1 MKLSEFIKEFGG
13 EIGLIGD
20 CKGEAK
26 ISSPDV
32 HRPGLAITGYLEGFS
47 PKRILVFGKN
57 EIDYLKGIS
66 DCRKRLASFMTTE
79 IPAVIVARRF
89 LPPKE
94 LAEIC
99 AKLDIP
105 LLRSS
110 LITSLLVRKLTL
122 CLSEAFAPKKCCH
135 GTLVQIHGLGVM
147 IEGES
152 SVGKSET
159 ALGLIERGHRL
170 ISDDIVQL
178 RKHEGMYLEGRS
190 PELTKYLLEIRG
202 IGIINV
208 AHLFGAVCVS
218 ESARVDLI
226 VRLEIWNE
234 EHFYDRVGLEE
245 RYENVL
251 GVKVPLHVVPVKPG
265 RDMVLLLETIA
276 LNHRLKKMG
285 YHSAKEFN
293 VKLLDAIA
301 RRSKVS

>member
-1 MKLSEFIKEFGG
+1 VKLSEFIKEFGE
-13 EIGLIGD
+13 EIGLIGT
-20 CKGEAK
+20 CEEEAK

-32 HRPGLAITGYLEGFS
+32 HRPGLAITGYLKGFS

-66 DCRKRLASFMTTE
+66 DSRERLASFMTAE
-79 IPAVIVARRF
+79 IPAVIIARRF
-89 LPPKE
+89 RPSKE
-94 LAEIC
+94 LTEIC
-99 AKLDIP
+99 AKLAIP

-110 LITSLLVRKLTL
+110 LTTSLLVRKLTF
-122 CLSEAFAPKKCCH
+122 CLSEAFAPKKSCH

-178 RKHEGMYLEGRS
+178 RKCEGMYLEGRA
-190 PELTKYLLEIRG
+190 PKLTKHLLEIRG

-218 ESARVDLI
+218 ENARIDLI
-226 VRLEIWNE
+226 VRLEVWNE

-276 LNHRLKKMG
+276 LNHRLKMMG

-293 VKLLDAIA
+293 SKLLDAIA
-301 RRSKVS
+301 RRSKIS

>member
-1 MKLSEFIKEFGG
+1 MKLSEFIKEFGS
-13 EIGLIGD
+13 EIGLMGA
-20 CKGEAK
+20 CEGESK
-26 ISSPDV
+26 ILSPDV
-32 HRPGLAITGYLEGFS
+32 HRPGLAITGYLKGFS
-47 PKRILVFGKN
+47 SNRILVFGKN
-57 EIDYLKGIS
+57 EIDYLKGLS
-66 DCRKRLASFMTTE
+66 NCLERLASFMTTE
-79 IPAVIVARRF
+79 IPAVIVARR
-89 LPPKE
+89 LRPPKE

-122 CLSEAFAPKKCCH
+122 CLSEAFAPKKSCH
-135 GTLVQIHGLGVM
+135 GTLVQIHGLGVL

-152 SVGKSET
+152 SVGKSEA
-159 ALGLIERGHRL
+159 ALGLIERGHLL
-170 ISDDIVQL
+170 ISDDVVQL
-178 RKHEGMYLEGRS
+178 RKREGMNLEGRA
-190 PELTKYLLEIRG
+190 PELTKHLLEIRG

-218 ESARVDLI
+218 ENARIDLI

-293 VKLLDAIA
+293 AKLLDAIA
-301 RRSKVS
+301 RRSTVS